1 MIRGNDFQI
10 IRLIDLLSVDGG
22 EDFFASISDSFSSKN
37 KDVEFF
43 LKNKAVQ
50 STKLKTSST
59 HLIVSLEDS
68 FDILGYFTL
77 AIKMLT
83 IKADILS
90 QSEKKSISRF
100 GYFDEEFSSYLIPA
114 ILIAQLGKNFS
125 PNSRAIQGCS
135 LMDIAL
141 EQVQDVFNMTSGKT
155 VFLECE
161 KNTSLIRFYENNGF
175 RSLNTSIISKNNYE
189 LMQMYRIL

>member
-83 IKADILS
+83 IKANILS

-125 PNSRAIQGCS
+125 PNSRAIQGSS

-141 EQVQDVFNMTSGKT
+141 
-155 VFLECE
+155 
-161 KNTSLIRFYENNGF
+161 I
-175 RSLNTSIISKNNYE
+175 
-189 LMQMYRIL
+189 

>member
-125 PNSRAIQGCS
+125 PNSRAIQGSS

-161 KNTSLIRFYENNGF
+161 KNTSLIRFYENKGF

>member
-125 PNSRAIQGCS
+125 PNSRAIQGSS

-141 EQVQDVFNMTSGKT
+141 EQVQDVFNMPSGKT

-161 KNTSLIRFYENNGF
+161 KHTSLIRFYENNGF

>member
-59 HLIVSLEDS
+59 HLIVSLE
-68 FDILGYFTL
+68 FY
-77 AIKMLT
+77 KRLT
-83 IKADILS
+83 
-90 QSEKKSISRF
+90 ER
-100 GYFDEEFSSYLIPA
+100 
-114 ILIAQLGKNFS
+114 
-125 PNSRAIQGCS
+125 R
-135 LMDIAL
+135 
-141 EQVQDVFNMTSGKT
+141 
-155 VFLECE
+155 
-161 KNTSLIRFYENNGF
+161 
-175 RSLNTSIISKNNYE
+175 
-189 LMQMYRIL
+189 